1 MHKHTKSMTTKQS
14 CGGAIERVYRE
25 RSRHI
30 TTIPIS
36 AMSVL
41 KGISP
46 SALNNLGPKEKCPE
60 ELGVSLRQ
68 KSKAPEVR
76 GSRAS
81 IFASIPKRLA
91 NVVADYQRSPDVSLR
106 LLAIVFDRQHAG
118 EGGMISATLCA
129 P

>member
-1 MHKHTKSMTTKQS
+1 
-14 CGGAIERVYRE
+14 
-25 RSRHI
+25 
-30 TTIPIS
+30 
-36 AMSVL
+36 MSVL

-118 EGGMISATLCA
+118 EGGMISATYA
-129 P
+129 PHDRRGLQRIQKCLGAVIIRV